1 MKNCII
7 VHGSADDENDK
18 EYNKHW
24 MPWIKE
30 KLEKAGIKV
39 FAPNMPEPW
48 GSDYS
53 SWRKEFEKISD
64 NINEN
69 SILVG
74 HSRGTAFL
82 VRWLGETGRKAQKLI
97 LVAPWKIP
105 DKEYKKSFYDFKIN
119 KAVKTQV
126 KGIVIFTS
134 NDEEKDGK
142 TSVKIYY
149 DALGGRIIELKN
161 HGHFTKEDM
170 GTEEFPELL
179 KEVLNDK

>member
-1 MKNCII
+1 MILKNCII

-82 VRWLGETGRKAQKLI
+82 VRWLGKL
-97 LVAPWKIP
+97 
-105 DKEYKKSFYDFKIN
+105 
-119 KAVKTQV
+119 
-126 KGIVIFTS
+126 
-134 NDEEKDGK
+134 EEKLRSSSWLHHGK
-142 TSVKIYY
+142 FLIKSIKKAFMT
-149 DALGGRIIELKN
+149 LR
-161 HGHFTKEDM
+161 
-170 GTEEFPELL
+170 
-179 KEVLNDK
+179 

>member
-1 MKNCII
+1 M
-7 VHGSADDENDK
+7 
-18 EYNKHW
+18 
-24 MPWIKE
+24 
-30 KLEKAGIKV
+30 
-39 FAPNMPEPW
+39 
-48 GSDYS
+48 
-53 SWRKEFEKISD
+53 
-64 NINEN
+64 
-69 SILVG
+69 
-74 HSRGTAFL
+74 
-82 VRWLGETGRKAQKLI
+82 
-97 LVAPWKIP
+97 
-105 DKEYKKSFYDFKIN
+105 
-119 KAVKTQV
+119 KTQV